1 MIDHGN
7 GKETD
12 DTVSFLLKRGG
23 VSSID
28 LECES
33 VDSVIIS
40 IGMGKSD
47 FVQMDYLTHEIDD
60 GAKYAYDPL

>member
-1 MIDHGN
+1 MLHGNSGEELIDPGN

-12 DTVSFLLKRGG
+12 NTASFRLEGGG

-33 VDSVIIS
+33 VDRIVIF
-40 IGMGKSD
+40 IGIG
-47 FVQMDYLTHEIDD
+47 
-60 GAKYAYDPL
+60 